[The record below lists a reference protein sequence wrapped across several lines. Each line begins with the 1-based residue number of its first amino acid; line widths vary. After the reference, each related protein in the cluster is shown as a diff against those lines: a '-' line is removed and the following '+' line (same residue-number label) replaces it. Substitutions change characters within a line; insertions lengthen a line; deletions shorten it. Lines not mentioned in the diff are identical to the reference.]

1 MTNVFSRQSA
11 FILALV
17 LAWAHAGIAQPSTH
31 DQLARDILEE
41 LIEIRST
48 AAAAENTVV
57 AAEAMARRLLD
68 AGFPPEDVQVVLG
81 PGPQI
86 GNLVVRYRA
95 ADAGPKPILFM
106 AHLDVV
112 DALRSDWSFDP
123 YEFREEDGYFYG
135 RGTSD
140 NKAGCAIIVANFVRL
155 KQEGF
160 APTRDLIAVLTG
172 DEETDGAGIDWLV
185 RERRELIDAAFA
197 INSDAGGGA
206 TIDGKP
212 HRFTVQASEKI
223 YLTFHLEVTNPGGH
237 SSIPRPDNAIYRL
250 MGALAGLSE
259 YTFPVHLN
267 EVTRTFFERSAE
279 LEEGATAADMRAA
292 AADPADLAAA
302 ARLGRL
308 SSFYNAM
315 LRTTCVATRLEAG
328 HADNALPQTAR
339 ATVNC
344 RILPNESPDDI
355 EAKLEEVIN
364 DDAVSLMRVKDP
376 VLSPPSPLDP
386 VVMAPIAEIVEA
398 MWPGVPIIP
407 RMSTGATDG
416 LYVRNRGIP
425 VYGMSAIFDDPDDVR
440 AHGRDERVPVKSFY
454 DANEFWYRM
463 LKALSR

>member
-1 MTNVFSRQSA
+1 VTREFSRQSA
-11 FILALV
+11 FVLALV
-17 LAWAHAGIAQPSTH
+17 LAWAHPGIAQPSIH

-48 AAAAENTVV
+48 AAAVENTVV

-68 AGFPPEDVQVVLG
+68 AGFPQEDVQVVVG

-95 ADAGPKPILFM
+95 DDDGQKPILFM

-112 DALRSDWSFDP
+112 DALRSDWSFEP
-123 YEFREEDGYFYG
+123 YEFREENGYFYG

-140 NKAGCAIIVANFVRL
+140 NKAGCVTIVANFIRL

-160 APTRDLIAVLTG
+160 QPKRDLIGVLTG
-172 DEETDGAGIDWLV
+172 DEETDGTGIDWLV
-185 RERRELIDAAFA
+185 REHRELIDAAFA

-223 YLTFHLEVTNPGGH
+223 YLTFHLEVKNPGGH

-250 MGALAGLSE
+250 MAALSSLSE

-267 EVTRTFFERSAE
+267 EVTRT
-279 LEEGATAADMRAA
+279 
-292 AADPADLAAA
+292 
-302 ARLGRL
+302 RL

-315 LRTTCVATRLEAG
+315 LRTTCVATRLKAG

-355 EAKLEEVIN
+355 EAKLREVIS
-364 DDAVSLMRVKDP
+364 DDAVSLTRVNDP
-376 VLSPPSPLDP
+376 VQSPPSPLDP
-386 VVMAPIAEIVEA
+386 AVMAPIAEIVEA
-398 MWPGVPIIP
+398 MWPGVPILP

-416 LYVRNRGIP
+416 LYVRNAGIP
-425 VYGMSAIFDDPDDVR
+425 VYGVSAIFDDPDDVR

-454 DANEFWYRM
+454 EANEFWYRM
-463 LKALSR
+463 LQALSR